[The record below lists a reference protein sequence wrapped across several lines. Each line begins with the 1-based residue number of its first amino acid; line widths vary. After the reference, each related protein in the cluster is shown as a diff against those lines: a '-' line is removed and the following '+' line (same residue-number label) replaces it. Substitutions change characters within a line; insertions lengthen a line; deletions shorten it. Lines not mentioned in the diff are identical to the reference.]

1 MIKFKMILVCLVIS
15 ISLSAQ
21 KLDVHGQKM
30 DTIPQPDSVNT
41 RSVKD
46 VNEFIK
52 AIYGRAP
59 QDDYEK
65 MKYYFQLFLQYTEK
79 KNYKIIPHK

>member
-15 ISLSAQ
+15 ISSFA
-21 KLDVHGQKM
+21 QKM

-52 AIYGRAP
+52 VIYGRAS

-65 MKYYFQLFLQYTEK
+65 IKYYFQLFLQYTGK

>member
-1 MIKFKMILVCLVIS
+1 MIKLRLLIICLVIS
-15 ISLSAQ
+15 ISCFA
-21 KLDVHGQKM
+21 QKM

-46 VNEFIK
+46 INEFTK
-52 AIYGRAP
+52 AIYGRVS

-65 MKYYFQLFLQYTEK
+65 MKYYFQLFLQYTER

>member
-1 MIKFKMILVCLVIS
+1 MIKLKMFLVFSVVS
-15 ISLSAQ
+15 ISCFS
-21 KLDVHGQKM
+21 QKM

-41 RSVKD
+41 RSVRD
-46 VNEFIK
+46 MNDFIK
-52 AIYGRAP
+52 NVYGRLP